1 MGVHTTP
8 PLASLDTMPGRTS
21 ISSPRRSTPCRMD
34 PPATPPLRRSTSS
47 PGLFTSKDRITMS
60 LGTEVKSRTGTGT
73 LWQMYSTT
81 TSMLYLSTA
90 EMGMMGAWSATV
102 PATNLRI
109 CSCCASAASCFTRST
124 LFCRMMMFPRRM
136 ISTAAKCSEVC
147 GWGQGSLPA
156 TRSIAAS
163 ITAAPLSMVA
173 IRMSC
178 PGQSTKD
185 TCRCS
190 RQVFP
195 SSTNMSGLEEGL
207 ERYAPGPSGGESLR

>member
-1 MGVHTTP
+1 MGAQVTFP
-8 PLASLDTMPGRTS
+8 AASFETMPGRTS
-21 ISSPRRSTPCRMD
+21 ISSPRRSTPWRMD
-34 PPATPPLRRSTSS
+34 PPATPPLSFSTSS
-47 PGLFTSKDRITMS
+47 PGLFTSKDRMTMS

-73 LWQMYSTT
+73 WWQMYSTT

-90 EMGMMGAWSATV
+90 EMGMIGAWSATV

-109 CSCCASAASCFTRST
+109 CLCCSSAASGFTRST

-136 ISTAAKCSEVC
+136 ISTAARCSEVC
-147 GWGQGSLPA
+147 GCGQGSLPA

-173 IRMSC
+173 MRMSW
-178 PGQSTKD
+178 PGQSTKL

-190 RQVFP
+190 VQVLP
-195 SSTNMSGLEEGL
+195 ASSNESGVEEP
-207 ERYAPGPSGGESLR
+207 RDR